1 MSSTPAVITPAAAVE
16 KGSGKTAQPTTQN
29 ILGEEDDED
38 KQSSEVLR
46 CIFPHI

>member
-1 MSSTPAVITPAAAVE
+1 MSSSTPAVITPAAAE
-16 KGSGKTAQPTTQN
+16 KGSGKTAQPTTHN